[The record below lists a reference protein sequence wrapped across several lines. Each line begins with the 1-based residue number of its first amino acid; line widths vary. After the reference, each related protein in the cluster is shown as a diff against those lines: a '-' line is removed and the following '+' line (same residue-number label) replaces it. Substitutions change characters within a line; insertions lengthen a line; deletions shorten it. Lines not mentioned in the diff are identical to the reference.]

1 MKLVVISSAA
11 MLLSMPVIS
20 TLVLR
25 SGRQPAAVA
34 ASASPNALQSSSDD
48 TQQPVAR
55 LNACSPPNHLYSS
68 IEETAWR
75 IWIAATCPVNQSEYP
90 YVVWENW
97 IEQSQ
102 FYPLNPATV
111 LKVPNTVAQESSA
124 AHMLHASTLTLAKNP
139 GLSTMVPGLLGAP
152 NQNCNGSKTPPPN
165 QPNLVLC
172 EEVRENGATEDY
184 IAGTNLWNRNGQEQ
198 AASADRDIQFP
209 KTSVEIKAD
218 WILLSSIDLECN
230 KLPSGF
236 TQSIHVETING
247 NCYALAGMHLI
258 SKLTKNW
265 IWATF
270 EAQFPTT
277 NPNRCK
283 ALGCSDSFGSNP
295 AETHGA
301 STQLT
306 SRLANLM
313 ASAKLAPEWKNYR
326 LDGVQI
332 FFTDDQKP
340 TLLGNS
346 IIEGENAG
354 VPLTESSCISCHAVS
369 SVSTDGTDGIKFIT
383 TVNPVGEPEPLP
395 SSDWIRRDFVWSLFN
410 ACPAGASFQN
420 CNP

>member
-1 MKLVVISSAA
+1 VKRVLIWSAA
-11 MLLSMPVIS
+11 LVLSISVISMPVP
-20 TLVLR
+20 
-25 SGRQPAAVA
+25 GK
-34 ASASPNALQSSSDD
+34 SPNGSQSSSD
-48 TQQPVAR
+48 TQPPVSS
-55 LNACSPPNHLYSS
+55 LNACSPPNHIYSS

-75 IWIAATCPVNQSEYP
+75 IWIAATCPVNQNEYP
-90 YVVWENW
+90 YVVWEDW

-111 LKVPNTVAQESSA
+111 LTVPNSLAQENTVT
-124 AHMLHASTLTLAKNP
+124 HTLHASPLTLVKNP
-139 GLSTMVPGLLGAP
+139 GLTAIIPGLLGAP
-152 NQNCNGSKTPPPN
+152 NQNCNKSQTPPSG

-172 EEVRENGATEDY
+172 EEVRENGSTEDY
-184 IAGTNLWNRNGQEQ
+184 IAGTNLWNRSGQKQ
-198 AASADRDIQFP
+198 AASAGRNIQFP
-209 KTSVEIKAD
+209 RTSVEIKAD
-218 WILLSSIDLECN
+218 WIELASINIDCN

-236 TQSIHVETING
+236 AQSIHVEMING

-258 SKLTKNW
+258 SKLLDNW

-283 ALGCSDSFGSNP
+283 VLGCTDYFGSNP
-295 AETHGA
+295 AQTHGA
-301 STQLT
+301 NTQLT
-306 SRLANLM
+306 TRLANLM
-313 ASAKLAPEWKNYR
+313 TSANLAPEWKNYR

-332 FFTDDQKP
+332 FYTEDQKP

-369 SVSTDGTDGIKFIT
+369 SVSSDGTDGINLLHNI
-383 TVNPVGEPEPLP
+383 NPVGNPEPLP
-395 SSDWIRRDFVWSLFN
+395 SPQWIRRDFVWSLFN